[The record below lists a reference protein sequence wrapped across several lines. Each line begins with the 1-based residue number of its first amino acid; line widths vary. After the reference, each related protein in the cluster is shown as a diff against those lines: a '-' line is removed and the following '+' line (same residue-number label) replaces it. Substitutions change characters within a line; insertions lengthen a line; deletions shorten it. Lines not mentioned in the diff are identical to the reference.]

1 MPFQSRVRCCFR
13 GRDPGCRRRRS
24 ISDHIGREKV
34 GRCWLSPVR
43 PHAVNHAAIHI
54 SKQPKPIISP
64 QAAPSERAQK
74 ATPSTKLG
82 AKVPQSYGLSAG
94 PGGGDQ
100 RCPAPLHPKYS
111 HHAVV
116 LPGGLLNLG
125 RGNSS
130 EAFQPGG
137 VLRFSS
143 LERQFNNCS
152 INRPAASAGLTF

>member
-1 MPFQSRVRCCFR
+1 VSGAFT
-13 GRDPGCRRRRS
+13 
-24 ISDHIGREKV
+24 
-34 GRCWLSPVR
+34 
-43 PHAVNHAAIHI
+43 
-54 SKQPKPIISP
+54 P
-64 QAAPSERAQK
+64 QI
-74 ATPSTKLG
+74 
-82 AKVPQSYGLSAG
+82 
-94 PGGGDQ
+94 
-100 RCPAPLHPKYS
+100 S

-130 EAFQPGG
+130 EGFQPGG

>member
-1 MPFQSRVRCCFR
+1 MPFQSRVRCCLR

-34 GRCWLSPVR
+34 GRCWISAVR

-82 AKVPQSYGLSAG
+82 AKVPHSYGLSAG

-100 RCPAPLHPKYS
+100 RCPAALHRNIVAMRS
-111 HHAVV
+111 FCQGA
-116 LPGGLLNLG
+116 LLNLG
-125 RGNSS
+125 KTDRTACACIFTNQNIQC
-130 EAFQPGG
+130 F
-137 VLRFSS
+137 
-143 LERQFNNCS
+143 
-152 INRPAASAGLTF
+152 